1 MDKAT
6 ALKKL
11 QRYCAYQ
18 DRCHREVRTKL
29 LQLGVRGATLEEVMA
44 ELIEEGFLDEERF
57 ARSFARGKWRF
68 KGWGRRR
75 IVRELERRDISEYC
89 IRKALEE
96 IEEDEYLP
104 GLVKL
109 LERKAATLAPCPP
122 PELRKRLR
130 DFALRR
136 GFEPELIS
144 QALEQARLPSF
155 PGLGG

>member
-18 DRCHREVRTKL
+18 DRCHREVRSKL
-29 LQLGVRGATLEEVMA
+29 LRLGVRGATLEEVMV

-75 IVRELERRDISEYC
+75 IVRELQARDLSEYC

-96 IEEDEYLP
+96 IDEAEYLP
-104 GLVKL
+104 GLVRL
-109 LERKAATLAPCPP
+109 LERKAGAIGNCPL

-130 DFALRR
+130 NFALRR
-136 GFEPELIS
+136 GYEPEVIS
-144 QALEQARLPSF
+144 QALEQAQLPPSA
-155 PGLGG
+155 GSGG